1 MPALLLPNHILSLP
15 AEAADRLLAQGSGD
29 AALLY
34 LALLRHDGWESAR
47 RALGWTDQRASEAF
61 ALLVKLGLAQGD
73 PVQEAP
79 PRPADQPPSYQRSDL
94 MNALRED
101 STFAGVTQMVESML
115 GKTLSEADLLSLYTI
130 YDYLALPGEVIC
142 MLTQACVA
150 DTERKYGPGRK
161 PRMPMVKKTAFQWK
175 RLGVDTPEAA
185 DAHLKRQALYRSRE
199 GEILR
204 LLDQRPRPLVEK
216 ERKKVAAWTDMGFP
230 DEALRLAYEK
240 TVYKKQAMDWDYM
253 NGILTGW
260 HRKNL
265 HTLAEIEA
273 GDRSFSRGPDN
284 RRDAVAPPAAGE
296 ADQRVRADLERMRE
310 FMRRQRESEGG

>member
-115 GKTLSEADLLSLYTI
+115 ARPSPRPTCSPSTPFTTI
-130 YDYLALPGEVIC
+130 WPYPARSSG

-150 DTERKYGPGRK
+150 DTERKYGPGRSPGCPWSK
-161 PRMPMVKKTAFQWK
+161 RPLFNGSGWGWTRRRPPRNTCARQQALLGREAELLPLLGIHGRAPVDPGAAVHR
-175 RLGVDTPEAA
+175 RLG
-185 DAHLKRQALYRSRE
+185 
-199 GEILR
+199 
-204 LLDQRPRPLVEK
+204 
-216 ERKKVAAWTDMGFP
+216 
-230 DEALRLAYEK
+230 
-240 TVYKKQAMDWDYM
+240 
-253 NGILTGW
+253 
-260 HRKNL
+260 
-265 HTLAEIEA
+265 
-273 GDRSFSRGPDN
+273 GDG
-284 RRDAVAPPAAGE
+284 
-296 ADQRVRADLERMRE
+296 L
-310 FMRRQRESEGG
+310 RQRGHPSGL